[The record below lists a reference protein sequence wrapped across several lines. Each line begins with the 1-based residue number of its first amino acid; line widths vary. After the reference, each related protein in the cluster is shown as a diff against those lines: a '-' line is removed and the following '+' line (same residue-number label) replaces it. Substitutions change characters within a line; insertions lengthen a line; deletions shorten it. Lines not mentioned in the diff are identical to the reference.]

1 MGLGANIWSETGGGE
16 GKPGDSRRW
25 GRGRKTFS
33 GFILAMWG
41 RAGPLSSQKS
51 WRVLLGWGQ
60 LNPGEAQGI
69 PAELKEGGH
78 SQKERALFEKSR

>member
-1 MGLGANIWSETGGGE
+1 MQIFGVKQEVGRASREIPGGGGE
-16 GKPGDSRRW
+16 AEKL
-25 GRGRKTFS
+25 S